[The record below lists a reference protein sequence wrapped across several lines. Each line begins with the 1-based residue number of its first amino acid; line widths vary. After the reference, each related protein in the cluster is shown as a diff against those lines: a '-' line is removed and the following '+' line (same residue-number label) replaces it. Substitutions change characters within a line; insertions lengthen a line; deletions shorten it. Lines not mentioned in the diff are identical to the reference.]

1 MPRSKPSPMTA
12 NQANLLLF
20 EVGIVAASALITIG
34 GTLRT
39 LLKVKKSVEDA
50 KDLAEGAVSKV
61 L

>member
-1 MPRSKPSPMTA
+1 MTA

>member
-20 EVGIVAASALITIG
+20 EVGIVAAYALITIG